1 MEHEEAVHT
10 HATEKYLL
18 GELLPEERDAFE
30 EHLFDCR
37 DCADDLRAAAAFV
50 EHSKV
55 VLSTPDT
62 TPVHVPAPAPAKPGW
77 LSWLR
82 PAIAAPVLAGLLAI
96 VAYQGLVSLP
106 RLKATLQSPQVL
118 PAVYLVSATRG
129 NAPAVTVAPKTPVLV
144 SVDIPATSQF
154 TSYAA
159 DLYDPAGSVEWSL
172 AIPSEL
178 AKDSVSVRIPPVKG
192 GSGTYTLVVR
202 GSGPGGVNSEVG
214 RYPFELR
221 LLK

>member
-1 MEHEEAVHT
+1 MEHEDAVQT

-55 VLSTPDT
+55 ALSTPDT
-62 TPVHVPAPAPAKPGW
+62 IPVRAPVAVPAKSGW

-82 PAIAAPVLAGLLAI
+82 PAIAAPVLAALLAI
-96 VAYQGLVSLP
+96 VAYQSLVSLP

-118 PAVYLVSATRG
+118 PALYLVSATRG
-129 NAPAVTVAPKTPVLV
+129 SAPAITVAPGAPFLV
-144 SVDIPATSQF
+144 SVDVPPTQQF
-154 TSYAA
+154 TAYAA

-178 AKDSVSVRIPPVKG
+178 VKDSISVRISPLKG
-192 GSGTYTLVVR
+192 GSGTYTLVIR